1 MTTHQDNNVNK
12 FSMQPKKLSGQWQHR
27 AMARMGDMPCGR
39 GKYALCC
46 AIREGSG
53 RDRSGSGDE
62 GARPVKRE
70 VRKFNLWQ
78 QGDEGNV
85 QRPARALRGVTFM
98 WIDWCTMRHG
108 DMHAIDGKVTCSATH
123 LVCSNVTRLCVCS
136 RDL

>member
-1 MTTHQDNNVNK
+1 MPIYAV
-12 FSMQPKKLSGQWQHR
+12 W
-27 AMARMGDMPCGR
+27 AREICS
-39 GKYALCC
+39 LCVLP
-46 AIREGSG
+46 EVSG